1 MFAFDA
7 GLALQRGLRHILRL
21 RRGKAS
27 SLLNG
32 LRYILPPLLQQFVAP
47 VFELPGDNLNAA
59 GLFNGVHSD
68 SSGIMLAQTR
78 FRHLYDRMGGVRVD
92 ALTEFV

>member
-1 MFAFDA
+1 MFASDA
-7 GLALQRGLRHILRL
+7 GLALQRGLRQILRE

-47 VFELPGDNLNAA
+47 VCELLGDNLNTA

-68 SSGIMLAQTR
+68 SSGIMFAQAR
-78 FRHLYDRMGGVRVD
+78 FRHLHDGMGGVRVD

>member
-1 MFAFDA
+1 MFASDA
-7 GLALQRGLRHILRL
+7 GLALQRGLRQILRE

-47 VFELPGDNLNAA
+47 VCELLGDNLNTA

-68 SSGIMLAQTR
+68 SSGVVVAHAR
-78 FRHLYDRMGGVRVD
+78 FRRLQDGIGCGRVD
-92 ALTEFV
+92 SFAEFV